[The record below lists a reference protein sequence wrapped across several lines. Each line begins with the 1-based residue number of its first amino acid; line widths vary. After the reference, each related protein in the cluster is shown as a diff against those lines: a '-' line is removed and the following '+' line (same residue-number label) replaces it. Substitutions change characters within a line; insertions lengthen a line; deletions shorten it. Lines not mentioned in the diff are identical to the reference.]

1 MDPEEAEI
9 LQDWVSHGAVAEDP
23 SYKVQLKKQG
33 NRSNIVI
40 FLAQIPSEGI
50 KKWRQKCQMVVKD
63 LPNWVCVLAMKQLA
77 GRVLTGDLD
86 LASVKSE
93 KDQLMVDRIQKNEWL
108 PYMST
113 WGPNATLFTSEKY
126 RAFIASRNLK
136 LQPAP
141 LNRAQHLNLNAGQD
155 SASGFVES
163 AASSKM
169 PGPKPPVEN
178 RTEQTPCLCRQMMT
192 AERYSVTRVFVCN
205 THT

>member
-93 KDQLMVDRIQKNEWL
+93 KDQLVDRIQKNEWL

-178 RTEQTPCLCRQMMT
+178 PDRADTLPMPPDDD
-192 AERYSVTRVFVCN
+192 S
-205 THT
+205 